1 MKTLFL
7 DMKAGVASDMLVGAL
22 LDLGADEAPIARAL
36 ASFNKKGIADLSYE
50 IKRVN
55 KKGVEACD
63 FKVKVEGDDS
73 LVKRNLED
81 MQEIINELDLSDIA
95 RRIVLRIYDILA
107 GAEGTIYRSEPNQL
121 YFHETSSMAKLA
133 DIVAFAACFDSLIVG
148 DVYISKI
155 GEGHG
160 QVEASGG
167 RLNVPVPEVK
177 LIADFYNI
185 PIDTTDKE
193 GELITPSGIA
203 MVVSVTTTT
212 KKLEH
217 FKIVKT
223 GIGAGKMDFDWPA
236 VLEAHIVERI

>member
-22 LDLGADEAPIARAL
+22 LDLGADEEPIARAL

-55 KKGVEACD
+55 KKGIEACD
-63 FKVKVEGDDS
+63 FKINVAGDDS
-73 LVKRNLED
+73 LVKRTLED
-81 MQEIINELDLSDIA
+81 MHEIIDEIELSSIA

-107 GAEGTIYRSEPNQL
+107 GAEGTIYKTEPNKL

-160 QVEASGG
+160 HVESESG
-167 RLNVPVPEVK
+167 RLDIPVPEVK
-177 LIADFYNI
+177 LLSDFYNI
-185 PIDTTDKE
+185 PIEITDKE

-203 MVVSVTTTT
+203 MVVSITTTT
-212 KKLEH
+212 KKLEN
-217 FKIVKT
+217 FKIAKT
-223 GIGAGKMDFDWPA
+223 GVGAGKLELDWPA